1 MAIVE
6 ALQKNGEIVGMTGDG
21 VNDAPALKRADVGIA
36 MGIKGSE
43 VSKQA
48 ADMVLGDDNFH
59 TIAKAVKEGRRILD
73 NLQKTINFFLPTC
86 FSSRIDLIWALMLN
100 HPLPLTPSTNFM
112 GQYGN
117 DNHFILCIRVRT
129 GQ

>member
-1 MAIVE
+1 MVFCKLSKIRRPSFTAFAIVWKLSSPKTISAACLLTSLPLIPIAIPIS
-6 ALQKNGEIVGMTGDG
+6 ALFKAGASFTR
-21 VNDAPALKRADVGIA
+21 VNDAPALKRADIGIA

-73 NLQKTINFFLPTC
+73 NLQKTINFYL
-86 FSSRIDLIWALMLN
+86 
-100 HPLPLTPSTNFM
+100 
-112 GQYGN
+112 
-117 DNHFILCIRVRT
+117 
-129 GQ
+129 